1 MRRIVRPGDVV
12 FDVGAHI
19 GLHNV
24 MFSAAVGPAGRL
36 HAFEANPR
44 KIHALAATLG
54 RLPNATLHPFG
65 LSDHSGEAVLF
76 VPEDQAMASPVD
88 WTEGRVGAVQR
99 TSCRLR
105 TLDEVIESGD
115 AAPPDFI
122 KCDVEGAELSGARLT
137 PPARS
142 GIACSDRPVDA
153 TVSRRRSSSPESSSL
168 NPQPG
173 RRCPWARRQSP
184 LPSGRGHADAGW

>member
-76 VPEDQAMASPVD
+76 VPESSNGKS
-88 WTEGRVGAVQR
+88 GRLDGGA
-99 TSCRLR
+99 CRR
-105 TLDEVIESGD
+105 GPAYVVSFAD
-115 AAPPDFI
+115 A
-122 KCDVEGAELSGARLT
+122 
-137 PPARS
+137 
-142 GIACSDRPVDA
+142 
-153 TVSRRRSSSPESSSL
+153 RRSH
-168 NPQPG
+168 
-173 RRCPWARRQSP
+173 RKR
-184 LPSGRGHADAGW
+184 